1 MGAPVNDEHILVLV
15 PQLNLDGITRTVGDL
30 VFTNRRVFLAKTA
43 GNTDLAQAFG
53 LVGAMVAAIDSRNAS
68 QQLQAQPLEKILA
81 AADPRT
87 LFEYPELHGITVTLG
102 GLFSTPAVRFAPRQ
116 GKRIKL
122 WGKRRAL
129 EHLASAIPLLTGAG
143 APISL
148 S

>member
-1 MGAPVNDEHILVLV
+1 VDDERILVLV
-15 PQLNLDGITRTVGDL
+15 PQLNLDGVTRTVGDL
-30 VFTNRRVFLAKTA
+30 VFTTRRVFLANTA
-43 GNTDLAQAFG
+43 GNADLAQAFG
-53 LVGAMVAAIDSRNAS
+53 VIGAALASQSSRTAS

-87 LFEYPELHGITVTLG
+87 RFEYPELQGITVTLG
-102 GLFSTPAVRFAPRQ
+102 SFFSTPAVRFVPRE

-122 WGKRRAL
+122 WGKRPAL
-129 EHLASAIPLLTGAG
+129 EHLASAVPFLVSAG